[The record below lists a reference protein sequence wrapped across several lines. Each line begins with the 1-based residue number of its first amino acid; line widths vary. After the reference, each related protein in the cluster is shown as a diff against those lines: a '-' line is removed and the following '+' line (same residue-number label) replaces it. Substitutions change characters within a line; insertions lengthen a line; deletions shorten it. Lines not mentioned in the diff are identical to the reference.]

1 MKIQMIGLLT
11 VLVSLSACKK
21 DIENEKPIDIQ
32 RGDNVEIIE
41 ECYAVYSQK
50 DTVFLHLKVTNSE
63 QVSGTL
69 QYKFYEKDRNGG
81 TFKGIIKG
89 DSLIANYT
97 FTSEGKTSSR
107 ELVFLKKGDAYLEGY
122 GEIVENNSGKVTFK
136 NHKELQFD
144 NSMLLSKTDCQ

>member
-21 DIENEKPIDIQ
+21 DIENNELVVARDDK
-32 RGDNVEIIE
+32 NLEIIE
-41 ECYAVYSQK
+41 ECYAVYSQR
-50 DTVFLHLKVTNSE
+50 DTVFLHLKIANKQ

-81 TFKGIIKG
+81 VFKGIIKG

-97 FTSEGKTSSR
+97 FISEGITSSR

-122 GEIVENNSGKVTFK
+122 GEIIEKNSGKVSFK
-136 NHKELQFD
+136 NHKELKFD
-144 NSMLLSKTDCQ
+144 DSMLLSKTDCQ

>member
-21 DIENEKPIDIQ
+21 DFENEKPIDIQ

-50 DTVFLHLKVTNSE
+50 DTVFLHLKVANSE

-69 QYKFYEKDRNGG
+69 QYKFYEKDRN
-81 TFKGIIKG
+81 
-89 DSLIANYT
+89 
-97 FTSEGKTSSR
+97 
-107 ELVFLKKGDAYLEGY
+107 
-122 GEIVENNSGKVTFK
+122 
-136 NHKELQFD
+136 
-144 NSMLLSKTDCQ
+144 

>member
-1 MKIQMIGLLT
+1 MKRQMIGLLT

-21 DIENEKPIDIQ
+21 DIENNELVVARDDK
-32 RGDNVEIIE
+32 NLEIIE

-50 DTVFLHLKVTNSE
+50 DTVFLHLKIANKQ

-97 FTSEGKTSSR
+97 FISEGITSSR

-144 NSMLLSKTDCQ
+144 NSMLLSKTDCE